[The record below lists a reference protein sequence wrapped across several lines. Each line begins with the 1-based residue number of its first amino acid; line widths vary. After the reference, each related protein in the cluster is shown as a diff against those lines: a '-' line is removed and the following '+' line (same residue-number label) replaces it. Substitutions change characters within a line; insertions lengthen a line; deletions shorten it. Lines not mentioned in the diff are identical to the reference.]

1 MTEKHSPHL
10 SQFVNASAHRLSF
23 WHSVVCPSDSA
34 HSRQYEITPELDF
47 LHGSTSHR
55 GHPGPGLHFITLS
68 PLVSAGSSSPFRQYS
83 PSSSLL
89 SNGQEYPHPSSS
101 IGGISTAREKE
112 CLPLSSCRAPQRLH
126 SQSSKYSRPSI
137 VFINH
142 QKQQLTSRFTRTAT
156 PPVNSS
162 VHFSPSSGQDF
173 GCAFFHASITSKR
186 SAVFLTMYSLPLA
199 VHSCPRTPKSFS
211 HINHSSQVSLL

>member
-1 MTEKHSPHL
+1 MLAAQERTASASQTIRNPSMTEKHSPHL

-89 SNGQEYPHPSSS
+89 SNGQEYPHPPSS

-162 VHFSPSSGQDF
+162 ECYSSQP
-173 GCAFFHASITSKR
+173 CWP
-186 SAVFLTMYSLPLA
+186 SLPQIACL
-199 VHSCPRTPKSFS
+199 R
-211 HINHSSQVSLL
+211 

>member
-10 SQFVNASAHRLSF
+10 SQFVNAGAHRLSF

-68 PLVSAGSSSPFRQYS
+68 PLISAGSSSPFRQYS

-89 SNGQEYPHPSSS
+89 SSGQEYPHPSSS

-112 CLPLSSCRAPQRLH
+112 CLPFSSCLAPHRLH
-126 SQSSKYSRPSI
+126 SQSSKYSLPSI

-142 QKQQLTSRFTRTAT
+142 QKQ
-156 PPVNSS
+156 
-162 VHFSPSSGQDF
+162 
-173 GCAFFHASITSKR
+173 
-186 SAVFLTMYSLPLA
+186 LTMQINSDGFAAGYLRRYPHLTIISA
-199 VHSCPRTPKSFS
+199 AASAHSFPISGHPK
-211 HINHSSQVSLL
+211 L